1 MRTEVNNVQYYMRA
15 LIVMVLSIVAL
26 LLAIIGWAANT
37 KELSLVGVV
46 VAVIAVA
53 TAVLR

>member
-1 MRTEVNNVQYYMRA
+1 MNNVQYYMRA

-26 LLAIIGWAANT
+26 LLAIIGWAAIT
-37 KELSLVGVV
+37 KELSIVGVI